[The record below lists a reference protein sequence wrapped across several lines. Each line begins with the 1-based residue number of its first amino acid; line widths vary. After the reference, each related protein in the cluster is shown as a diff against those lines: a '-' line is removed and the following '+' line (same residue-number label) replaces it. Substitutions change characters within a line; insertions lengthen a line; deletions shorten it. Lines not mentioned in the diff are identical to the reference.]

1 HQKINKNPKFI
12 KKKKKKKKLS
22 PQRLVMAF
30 EMARA
35 VQTPF
40 PDPDMSSPSN
50 NFANLSFIIS
60 SSAFSQ
66 FKFEIQMVSLLALFT
81 NNSKFFSK

>member
-1 HQKINKNPKFI
+1 MTKRGIYHIIVIETFTKGKLHQTLNLERQRQRESI
-12 KKKKKKKKLS
+12 

-30 EMARA
+30 EMASA

-50 NFANLSFIIS
+50 NFENLSFIIS
-60 SSAFSQ
+60 IS
-66 FKFEIQMVSLLALFT
+66 V
-81 NNSKFFSK
+81 